1 MCFMAASLMACS
13 SPLFPD
19 LREGRDKLFIVAP
32 EDFMVKKM
40 VMRYG
45 DEKP

>member
-1 MCFMAASLMACS
+1 MHPP
-13 SPLFPD
+13 PLPN
-19 LREGRDKLFIVAP
+19 LREGRDNLFIVAP
-32 EDFMVKKM
+32 EDFMVKKV